1 MFIFA
6 HKTSLFDIKIHH
18 MKHLLLIIL
27 FANAFILRG
36 QSQVTLTIT
45 PGIVNS
51 SVHPDSFETRGKAT
65 LKNTSSQTKRIV
77 WQRNII
83 SMPNGWQSLVCD
95 INQCWTSGVNA
106 SPDTIVLAAN
116 GSSNLDA
123 YIRPNQISGSA
134 TIELKA
140 TEVGNAANTVTGRYL
155 FTTTTSS
162 REVSKSS
169 STIKIYPN
177 PTTDYFMLND
187 DSDVIDRIVIY
198 NIIGRQVRNYNVAN
212 NYKYWVND
220 LPEGFYIIRLL
231 NDSGNT
237 VKTIRLNKSKVK
249 A

>member
-1 MFIFA
+1 
-6 HKTSLFDIKIHH
+6 

-27 FANAFILRG
+27 FVNAFILRG
-36 QSQVTLTIT
+36 QNPITLTIT

-51 SVHPDSFETRGKAT
+51 SVHLDSFEIKGKAT

-83 SMPNGWQSLVCD
+83 SLPNGWQSLVCD

-116 GSSNLDA
+116 GTSNLDA
-123 YIRPNQISGSA
+123 YVRPNQISGSA

-162 REVSKSS
+162 RELNKNSS
-169 STIKIYPN
+169 SLKVYPN
-177 PTTDYFMLND
+177 PTTDYFMLID
-187 DSDVIDRIVIY
+187 DTDVIERIVIY
-198 NIIGRQVRNYNVAN
+198 NIIGRQVRNYNVVN
-212 NYKYWVND
+212 NFKYSVND
-220 LPEGFYIIRLL
+220 LPEGIYIVRLL
-231 NDSGNT
+231 NGSGNT
-237 VKTIRLNKSKVK
+237 VKTIRLNKSKIK

>member
-1 MFIFA
+1 
-6 HKTSLFDIKIHH
+6 

-36 QSQVTLTIT
+36 QSQVSLTIT

-51 SVHPDSFETRGKAT
+51 SVHPDSFEIRGKAT
-65 LKNTSSQTKRIV
+65 LKNTSSQTKRVV

-83 SMPNGWQSLVCD
+83 SLTNGWQSLVCD

-116 GSSNLDA
+116 GTSNLDA

-162 REVSKSS
+162 REVSKNN
-169 STIKIYPN
+169 STLKIYPN
-177 PTTDYFMLND
+177 PTTDYFMLTD
-187 DSDVIDRIVIY
+187 DADIIERVVIY
-198 NIIGRQVRNYNVAN
+198 NIIGRQVRNYTVGNNV
-212 NYKYWVND
+212 KYWVND
-220 LPEGFYIIRLL
+220 LPEGYYIVRLL
-231 NDSGNT
+231 NSSGST

>member
-1 MFIFA
+1 
-6 HKTSLFDIKIHH
+6 
-18 MKHLLLIIL
+18 MKHFLLIIL
-27 FANAFILRG
+27 FTNAFILRG

-51 SVHPDSFETRGKAT
+51 TVHPDSFEIRGKAT

-83 SMPNGWQSLVCD
+83 SLPNGWQSLVCD
-95 INQCWTSGVNA
+95 INQCWTSGVSA
-106 SPDTIVLAAN
+106 SPDTIILVAN
-116 GSSNLDA
+116 GTSNLDA

-140 TEVGNAANTVTGRYL
+140 AEVGNATNTVTGRYL
-155 FTTTTSS
+155 FTTTTNT
-162 REVSKSS
+162 REVSKSNNS
-169 STIKIYPN
+169 FKIYPN

-187 DSDVIDRIVIY
+187 DDDVVNRVVIY
-198 NIIGRQVRNYNVAN
+198 NIIGRQVRSFNVVDN
-212 NYKYWVND
+212 SKYYVND
-220 LPEGFYIIRLL
+220 LPEGIYIVRLL
-231 NDSGNT
+231 NNSGNT